1 MLSPGEHR
9 SKRSDEWAERGRR
22 GRRCREGGGGG
33 VAVVEAL
40 SPAAV
45 PGGAGR
51 RPSHPRAS
59 PDRVIDG
66 EELTSRPPNVTL
78 QLNTPCC

>member
-1 MLSPGEHR
+1 MET
-9 SKRSDEWAERGRR
+9 
-22 GRRCREGGGGG
+22 GGGLRRRWRRRSGG
-33 VAVVEAL
+33 VAVEAL

-51 RPSHPRAS
+51 RPRHPQAS

-78 QLNTPCC
+78 QLNTPCR